1 MERGGNTVMLVL
13 QGKVLTPS
21 KRDSDL
27 VSVAGEFLLCSN
39 SVVGINLSLLD
50 LCDLILVK
58 GSRTG
63 GGGAEITCNLC
74 SKGCE
79 YQKCHAKRP
88 AALWGEDS

>member
-1 MERGGNTVMLVL
+1 MLVL

-27 VSVAGEFLLCSN
+27 VSVAGELLLCSN
-39 SVVGINLSLLD
+39 SVVGINPSLLD

-63 GGGAEITCNLC
+63 VGGAEITCNLC
-74 SKGCE
+74 FLLKAVR

-88 AALWGEDS
+88 AALWVEDS

>member
-1 MERGGNTVMLVL
+1 VL
-13 QGKVLTPS
+13 QGKVSAPS
-21 KRDSDL
+21 ERDSAL
-27 VSVAGEFLLCSN
+27 ASVAGELLLCSN
-39 SVVGINLSLLD
+39 SVVDINLSLPD
-50 LCDLILVK
+50 LCCLILLK

-63 GGGAEITCNLC
+63 VGGAEITCNLC